1 MARRSL
7 VLLLVVAGL
16 LTGCGSSID
25 SGSSDAPV
33 GEIATYERAIS
44 LFSPTAGGNLDA
56 EVAGAIIVDFLRAH
70 PDEVTEDGRS
80 GPEILELVSLA
91 WERVGRHPDECSCGH
106 REGTDAD
113 VALLVLYPDSE
124 QASAARVRLEYF
136 VATIN
141 RNTEGPPAYTGAADF
156 ARQYAERNWQ
166 GPRGL
171 ENEAVYSSGGDLSG
185 LLDLIEQFRSGD
197 Q

>member
-1 MARRSL
+1 MVRRSL
-7 VLLLVVAGL
+7 MMPLVVAGL
-16 LTGCGSSID
+16 LAGCGTSID
-25 SGSSDAPV
+25 SGRSDAPR
-33 GEIATYERAIS
+33 GEIATYGRAIS
-44 LFSPTAGGNLDA
+44 LFSPTAGGNLNA

-70 PDEVTEDGRS
+70 PDAMTHDGRS
-80 GPEILELVSLA
+80 GPEILEFVSLS

-124 QASAARVRLEYF
+124 QASAARVRLEDF

-141 RNTEGPPAYTGAADF
+141 RTIEGPPAYTGAADF
-156 ARQYAERNWQ
+156 ASQYAERNWK

-171 ENEAVYSSGGDLSG
+171 ENREVYSSGGDLSG
-185 LLDLIEQFRSGD
+185 LLDSIEQFRPGD